1 MFEIATHE
9 HAAAHTFVSQQ
20 HSIRITVF
28 EIATHAHAAADTFVS
43 QQRSVRIVFKST
55 TYLDTFVLRQHGSVR
70 IKFETAATHGRTA
83 DTFQC
88 ISTTTTTTTTKL
100 SVLFGM

>member
-1 MFEIATHE
+1 MFKTATHEDTFVSQQQSVRIMFEIATHE
-9 HAAAHTFVSQQ
+9 HAAADIFVSQQ

-55 TYLDTFVLRQHGSVR
+55 TY
-70 IKFETAATHGRTA
+70 
-83 DTFQC
+83 
-88 ISTTTTTTTTKL
+88 
-100 SVLFGM
+100 